1 MTDKEELKKAI
12 CTLKDYCAS
21 KYNAFTQANP
31 CSTCMFE
38 DCCQNRWSDYD
49 TLEQVMG
56 GLLEDIATNEK
67 VKNTDFGAAY
77 DAVEKLICN
86 NFSECNGCP
95 FFAKEDDCPLGQIN
109 SMMTAY

>member
-1 MTDKEELKKAI
+1 MTNKEELKKAI
-12 CTLKDYCAS
+12 YTLKDHCIENHTTTL
-21 KYNAFTQANP
+21 KNP
-31 CSTCMFE
+31 CGTCMFE

-49 TLEQVMG
+49 TLSECMD
-56 GLLEDIATNEK
+56 GLLEDMTTAEK
-67 VKNTDFGAAY
+67 VENTDFGAAY

-95 FFAKEDDCPLGQIN
+95 FFAKENDCPLGQIN